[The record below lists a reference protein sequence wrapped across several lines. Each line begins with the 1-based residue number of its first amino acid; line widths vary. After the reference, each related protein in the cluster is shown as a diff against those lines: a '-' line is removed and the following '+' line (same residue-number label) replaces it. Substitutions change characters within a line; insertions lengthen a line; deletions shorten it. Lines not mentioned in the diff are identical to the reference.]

1 MPNNIV
7 NLDAL
12 IPREDFAVGEPSKS
26 TPVDKISIA
35 HLDRNFFAG
44 DLRKPDFQR
53 ETTHWSPEKVADLVR
68 SFLDADLIP
77 AVILWKAG
85 GYIFVIDGAH
95 RLSALLAWIH
105 DDYGDRKIS
114 REYCGGHITPEQLD
128 IAQRTRDLIKN
139 DIGSY
144 AEYQAYK
151 ANKTAAPED
160 MQKRLSNLADHSII
174 AEWVRA
180 TDLDSAEKSYFKI
193 NQAATPIDP
202 TERRLLK
209 SRDSASAISARA
221 ITHAGGGHKYWA
233 RFDLSIQKQ
242 IEETAKALNHT
253 LYLPPL
259 TGGVITTL
267 DVPIAG
273 RGYNALPF
281 VFDLVNQINNIVIAD
296 TTSKKADIKDKL
308 DRDENGATTLQFI
321 SKVESRLE
329 RIAGNKSASLG
340 LHPVV
345 YFYTRSGTFQ
355 PTVFLAVLKVI
366 DDLIAKDVLVK
377 FTKVRRQFED
387 YLIEYKEAVSLIV
400 HRFGSG
406 SRSIRF
412 IEGYLAKILESLWDG
427 KGSHETHELLA
438 KDSDYAFLTAP
449 RPSAARPAPKNA
461 KRAFNRGTKV
471 ASYFAT
477 SLPSGPRCGIC
488 TALLHRNSIQFNH
501 KNERR
506 DDGSSDMSN
515 AEPTHPFCNSARD
528 QIGKVL

>member
-77 AVILWKAG
+77 ADILWKAG

-329 RIAGNKSASLG
+329 RIAGKISPPHLAFIQLYISIPEAG
-340 LHPVV
+340 L
-345 YFYTRSGTFQ
+345 
-355 PTVFLAVLKVI
+355 
-366 DDLIAKDVLVK
+366 
-377 FTKVRRQFED
+377 
-387 YLIEYKEAVSLIV
+387 
-400 HRFGSG
+400 
-406 SRSIRF
+406 
-412 IEGYLAKILESLWDG
+412 
-427 KGSHETHELLA
+427 
-438 KDSDYAFLTAP
+438 
-449 RPSAARPAPKNA
+449 
-461 KRAFNRGTKV
+461 
-471 ASYFAT
+471 
-477 SLPSGPRCGIC
+477 
-488 TALLHRNSIQFNH
+488 
-501 KNERR
+501 
-506 DDGSSDMSN
+506 SN
-515 AEPTHPFCNSARD
+515 QQCS
-528 QIGKVL
+528 